1 MNEILR
7 GINMV
12 DLDEK
17 IICAAIYYNDYT
29 KHQHQPTNINTGFVI
44 CGYRHCSILSTAYV
58 LCVGKHLEK
67 VEGFLT
73 NRNRFL
79 DRADAKIVAIQSGQ
93 IKETKFNELYSE
105 DLY

>member
-1 MNEILR
+1 MENS
-7 GINMV
+7 N
-12 DLDEK
+12 EK

-29 KHQHQPTNINTGFVI
+29 KHHHQPTNINTGFVI
-44 CGYRHCSILSTAYV
+44 CGYRHCSILSAAYA
-58 LCVGKHLEK
+58 LCASKQLEK

-79 DRADAKIVAIQSGQ
+79 DRADAKIVAMQSGQ
-93 IKETKFNELYSE
+93 IRETKFNELYSE